1 MIKLEL
7 TQDEVNGLLTLLSEF
22 PYKQVA
28 GIMMKIQQQGQ
39 AQLSEMKVE
48 PQEDLISDNHVG

>member
-1 MIKLEL
+1 MIKLQL
-7 TQDEVNGLLTLLSEF
+7 TEEEVNGLLTLLSEF

-48 PQEDLISDNHVG
+48 KPESVLEEEK